1 MTDSFFMRLCTE
13 KYDRITFKTNQIAD
27 LTCCVEQQRHRDFIE
42 VRLIAAPKRHTKYNR
57 PRQTINH
64 VDNTSYTYCRMPP
77 PDPEDLG
84 S

>member
-13 KYDRITFKTNQIAD
+13 KYDRITFKTNRIAD
-27 LTCCVEQQRHRDFIE
+27 LMCCVEQQRHRYFFE

-64 VDNTSYTYCRMPP
+64 VDNMRYT
-77 PDPEDLG
+77 
-84 S
+84 